1 MMGHESGFDEKIDV
15 IDLIINVLKDHEK
28 KLDELVS
35 RIEKTQIIE
44 RAPTDTIEEITP
56 QIERVSSLPAEKTSS
71 GIPVKMELSEWNEF
85 RTKCESA
92 RLVAFEVA
100 DGRFQV
106 TVLTDSVLYKYTEKI
121 PSMEIRY
128 KTVDEKAQI
137 ESIDINRAELVSEAF
152 NGILKCGLKMEK
164 TEHSFKEPG
173 GESILKVNFHVDTAT
188 ARSWIAYQLSVDDE
202 KILHGS
208 MNL

>member
-1 MMGHESGFDEKIDV
+1 MGYESGYDEKIDV

-35 RIEKTQIIE
+35 RIEKAQVINRTT
-44 RAPTDTIEEITP
+44 TDTLEEITP
-56 QIERVSSLPAEKTSS
+56 LIERASSLPAEITSPNV
-71 GIPVKMELSEWNEF
+71 PVRVELSEWNEF
-85 RTKCESA
+85 RTRCGSA
-92 RLVAFEVA
+92 RLITFEVVE
-100 DGRFQV
+100 GHFQV
-106 TVLTDSVLYKYTEKI
+106 RALTDSVLYSYIEKI
-121 PSMEIRY
+121 PSMGIRY

-164 TEHSFKEPG
+164 AEHNFKGPG
-173 GESILKVNFHVDTAT
+173 GESVLNVNYYVDSST
-188 ARSWIAYQLSVDDE
+188 ARSWIAYQLAVDDE

-208 MNL
+208 MDL

>member
-1 MMGHESGFDEKIDV
+1 MGYESGFDEKIDV

-28 KLDELVS
+28 KLDELVT
-35 RIEKTQIIE
+35 RIEKAQTIN
-44 RAPTDTIEEITP
+44 RTPTDRLEETTP
-56 QIERVSSLPAEKTSS
+56 QIERVPSLPVEKTS
-71 GIPVKMELSEWNEF
+71 GVPVKVELSEWNEF
-85 RTKCESA
+85 RTRCESA

-106 TVLTDSVLYKYTEKI
+106 TALTDSVLYRYTEKI

-137 ESIDINRAELVSEAF
+137 KSIDINRAELVSEAF

-173 GESILKVNFHVDTAT
+173 GESVLNVNFHVDTST
-188 ARSWIAYQLSVDDE
+188 ARSWIAYQLAADDE
-202 KILHGS
+202 KIHHGS
-208 MNL
+208 MDL

>member
-1 MMGHESGFDEKIDV
+1 MGYESGFDEKIDV

-35 RIEKTQIIE
+35 RIEKAQIIN
-44 RAPTDTIEEITP
+44 RAPMDTLEEITP
-56 QIERVSSLPAEKTSS
+56 LIERASNLTIEKTSS
-71 GIPVKMELSEWNEF
+71 SVSVKLELSEWNEF
-85 RTKCESA
+85 RTRCESA
-92 RLVAFEVA
+92 RFVAFEVVDESFHVKA
-100 DGRFQV
+100 
-106 TVLTDSVLYKYTEKI
+106 LTDGVLYSYIEKI

-173 GESILKVNFHVDTAT
+173 GESVLNVNFHVDTST
-188 ARSWIAYQLSVDDE
+188 ARNWIAYQLAADDE

-208 MNL
+208 MDL

>member
-1 MMGHESGFDEKIDV
+1 MGYESGFDEKIDV

-28 KLDELVS
+28 KLDELIT
-35 RIEKTQIIE
+35 RIEKAQIIN
-44 RAPTDTIEEITP
+44 RTPTDTVEETTP
-56 QIERVSSLPAEKTSS
+56 QVERASSLPVEKTSS
-71 GIPVKMELSEWNEF
+71 SVPVKVELSEWNEF

-100 DGRFQV
+100 DGRFQI
-106 TVLTDSVLYKYTEKI
+106 TALTDSVLYRYTEKI

-137 ESIDINRAELVSEAF
+137 ESIDINRAELISEAF

-173 GESILKVNFHVDTAT
+173 GESVLNVNFHVDTST
-188 ARSWIAYQLSVDDE
+188 ARSWIAYQLAVDDE
-202 KILHGS
+202 KIHHGS
-208 MNL
+208 MDL

>member
-1 MMGHESGFDEKIDV
+1 MGYESGFDEKIDV

-28 KLDELVS
+28 KLDELIT
-35 RIEKTQIIE
+35 RIEKAQIIN
-44 RAPTDTIEEITP
+44 RTPTDTVEETTP
-56 QIERVSSLPAEKTSS
+56 QVERASSLPVEKASS
-71 GIPVKMELSEWNEF
+71 GVPVKVELSEWNEF
-85 RTKCESA
+85 RTRCESA

-100 DGRFQV
+100 DGRFQI
-106 TVLTDSVLYKYTEKI
+106 TALTDSILYRYTEKI

-173 GESILKVNFHVDTAT
+173 GESVLNVNFHVDTST
-188 ARSWIAYQLSVDDE
+188 ARGWIAYQLAVDDE
-202 KILHGS
+202 KIHHGS
-208 MNL
+208 MDL

>member
-1 MMGHESGFDEKIDV
+1 MGYESGFDEKIDV

-28 KLDELVS
+28 KLDELIT
-35 RIEKTQIIE
+35 RIEKAQIIN
-44 RAPTDTIEEITP
+44 RTPTDTVEETTP
-56 QIERVSSLPAEKTSS
+56 QVERASSLPVEKASS
-71 GIPVKMELSEWNEF
+71 GVPVKVELSEWNEF

-100 DGRFQV
+100 DGRFQI
-106 TVLTDSVLYKYTEKI
+106 TALTDSILYRYTEKI

-137 ESIDINRAELVSEAF
+137 ESIDINRAELISEAF

-173 GESILKVNFHVDTAT
+173 GESVLNVNFHVDTST
-188 ARSWIAYQLSVDDE
+188 ARGWIAYQLAVDDE
-202 KILHGS
+202 KIHHGS
-208 MNL
+208 MDL

>member
-1 MMGHESGFDEKIDV
+1 MGYESGFDEKIDV

-28 KLDELVS
+28 KLDELVT
-35 RIEKTQIIE
+35 RIEKAQIINRTPTDTLEETTPKIE
-44 RAPTDTIEEITP
+44 RA
-56 QIERVSSLPAEKTSS
+56 SSLPLEKTSS
-71 GIPVKMELSEWNEF
+71 GVPVKVELSEWNEF
-85 RTKCESA
+85 RTRCESA

-106 TVLTDSVLYKYTEKI
+106 TALTDSVLYRYTEKI

-173 GESILKVNFHVDTAT
+173 GESVLNVNFYVDTST
-188 ARSWIAYQLSVDDE
+188 ARSWIAYQLAVEDE

-208 MNL
+208 MDL

>member
-1 MMGHESGFDEKIDV
+1 MGFESGFDEKIDV

-28 KLDELVS
+28 KLDELVT
-35 RIEKTQIIE
+35 RIEKSQIINKTSPETLEEPTPKIE
-44 RAPTDTIEEITP
+44 RA
-56 QIERVSSLPAEKTSS
+56 SSLPVEKTSP
-71 GIPVKMELSEWNEF
+71 GVPIKVELSEWNEF
-85 RTKCESA
+85 RTRCESA

-106 TVLTDSVLYKYTEKI
+106 TALTDSFLYSYNEKI

-137 ESIDINRAELVSEAF
+137 KSIDLNRAELVSEAF

-164 TEHSFKEPG
+164 TEHSFKEPI
-173 GESILKVNFHVDTAT
+173 GESILNVNYHVDTST
-188 ARSWIAYQLSVDDE
+188 AREWIAYQLAVDDE

-208 MNL
+208 IDQ

>member
-1 MMGHESGFDEKIDV
+1 MGYESGFDEKIDV

-28 KLDELVS
+28 KLDELIT
-35 RIEKTQIIE
+35 RIEKAQIIN
-44 RAPTDTIEEITP
+44 RTPTDTVEETTP
-56 QIERVSSLPAEKTSS
+56 QVERASSLPVEKASS
-71 GIPVKMELSEWNEF
+71 GVPVKVELSEWNEF
-85 RTKCESA
+85 RTRCESA

-100 DGRFQV
+100 DGRFQI
-106 TVLTDSVLYKYTEKI
+106 TALTDSILYRYTEKI

-137 ESIDINRAELVSEAF
+137 ESIDINRAELISEAF

-173 GESILKVNFHVDTAT
+173 GESVLNVNFHVDTST
-188 ARSWIAYQLSVDDE
+188 ARGWIAYQLAVDDE
-202 KILHGS
+202 KIHHGS
-208 MNL
+208 MDL

>member
-1 MMGHESGFDEKIDV
+1 MGYESGFDEKIDV

-35 RIEKTQIIE
+35 RIEKAHIIN
-44 RAPTDTIEEITP
+44 RTPTDTLEEVTP
-56 QIERVSSLPAEKTSS
+56 QIERASSLPVEKTSS
-71 GIPVKMELSEWNEF
+71 GAPVKVKLSEWNEF
-85 RTKCESA
+85 RTRCESA
-92 RLVAFEVA
+92 RLVAFEVV

-106 TVLTDSVLYKYTEKI
+106 TALTDSVLYRYTEKI

-152 NGILKCGLKMEK
+152 NEILKCGLKMEK
-164 TEHSFKEPG
+164 TEHNFKEPG
-173 GESILKVNFHVDTAT
+173 GESVLKVNFHVDTAT
-188 ARSWIAYQLSVDDE
+188 ARSWVAYQLAVDDE